1 MEREVNLYVFVV
13 VEGGMCLKAG
23 RLLSRNLHFPGAFEG
38 FFRYEREYLEN
49 PASYPLDPIHLPLSE
64 KTFKAARPTSGIH
77 GVFEDSLPD
86 AWGRRLLV
94 EKAGLRKEHH
104 APVHLLDALGGG
116 GLGALLY
123 SGRDQTPAVT
133 DGSIDFDQIDA
144 ALEEARRFETTVDP
158 GELRFL
164 LSGGT
169 SAGGAR
175 PKVLVR
181 HKETAWI
188 AKFPS
193 VHDVD
198 PQANVLLEAAGLE
211 LGKRAGLVIPDF
223 KVRRVRNRPVLLVRR
238 FDVVPTGRRALLSFR
253 SLLAVDDFPDFISYA
268 DLAEIVRRISAG
280 PRADVDLLF
289 KQMVVNVCLFN
300 ADDHLQNFSMVHGK
314 AGWRLSP
321 AYDLVP
327 NVWREEQL
335 LKINEKHAGI
345 TLADLLSEGREF
357 GLSYKRALSLTEEV
371 LDGMTGWEELLS
383 EIPGEA
389 AKGVRQR
396 MRKRLQALSK
406 GIRSG
411 KE

>member
-13 VEGGMCLKAG
+13 LEGGKCLKAG
-23 RLLSRNLHFPGAFEG
+23 RLLSRNLHFPGNFEG

-49 PASYPLDPIHLPLSE
+49 SDSYPLDPVHLPLSDE
-64 KTFKAARPTSGIH
+64 TFMAARPASGIH
-77 GVFEDSLPD
+77 GVFDDSLPD

-94 EKAGLRKEHH
+94 EKAGLRKTHY
-104 APVHLLDALGGG
+104 APVHLLNALGGS

-123 SGRDQTPAVT
+123 SSRDETPDIV
-133 DGSIDFDQIDA
+133 DGSIDFSEIHA
-144 ALEEARRFETTVDP
+144 ALKEAQRFETAVDP

-181 HKETAWI
+181 HKEAAWI

-198 PQANVLLEAAGLE
+198 PQTNVLLEAAGLE
-211 LGKRAGLVIPDF
+211 LGKRAGLIIPDF
-223 KVRRVRNRPVLLVRR
+223 KVCRVWNRPVLLVRR

-268 DLAEIVRRISAG
+268 DLAEIVRRVSAD
-280 PRADVDLLF
+280 PRIDVDLLF

-300 ADDHLQNFSMVHGK
+300 TDDHLQNFSMVHGK

-335 LKINEKHAGI
+335 LKINGKHTGI
-345 TLADLLSEGREF
+345 TMEDLLSESREF
-357 GLSYKRALSLTEEV
+357 GLSRKRALNLTEEV
-371 LDGMTGWEELLS
+371 LDGMAGWERLFS

-389 AKGVRQR
+389 AEGIRR
-396 MRKRLQALSK
+396 RIRKRLGVFMGCL
-406 GIRSG
+406 
-411 KE
+411 